1 MPVAVTTGASTG
13 MLIMQRLLRL
23 MRLIGLLP
31 FRQRLAGTKKFAR
44 RTPPLSWLNA
54 PRGTC
59 LRHSNAAGVVAAAE
73 PPYRERL
80 IIPIVMR
87 VDCLR
92 TSSLTGLL
100 LKLLLGRSC
109 LMHEKMGPAPERVG
123 PAPAGF
129 GTYCPSADI
138 LFSLRSSR

>member
-1 MPVAVTTGASTG
+1 
-13 MLIMQRLLRL
+13 MLIQRLLRL
-23 MRLIGLLP
+23 MRLTGLLP
-31 FRQRLAGTKKFAR
+31 FRQSLAGTRKIL
-44 RTPPLSWLNA
+44 PPNPTLIWLNT
-54 PRGTC
+54 PGGTC

-73 PPYRERL
+73 PPYLERL

-92 TSSLTGLL
+92 TASLTGLL

-123 PAPAGF
+123 PAPAGLALIALQQI
-129 GTYCPSADI
+129 YCFLCVLPVSCSP
-138 LFSLRSSR
+138 LSRR